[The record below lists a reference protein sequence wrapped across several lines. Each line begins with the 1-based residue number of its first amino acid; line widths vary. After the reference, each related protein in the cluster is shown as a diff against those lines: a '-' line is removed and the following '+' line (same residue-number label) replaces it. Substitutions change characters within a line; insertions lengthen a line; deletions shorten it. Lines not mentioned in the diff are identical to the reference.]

1 MDDRKTAV
9 VLLSGGMD
17 SMATLGIAI
26 DEGFEPALLHLNYGQ
41 RTEEAELKAFNKI
54 AQFYNIPD
62 ERKLVVHTNCFTL
75 IGGSS
80 LVDPSMKIPKANL
93 SNKKVPSTYVPFRN
107 GMLLSMAVSWAEK
120 IGASAIYF
128 GAVSADSSGYPDC
141 RSEFIADFLAAA
153 RSGTINRNDIKIRAP
168 LVDLRK
174 AQILGIATKLGLP
187 LHYTWS
193 CYERNDLAC
202 GECDSCALRLRAF
215 SEIGATDPVSYA
227 KFSKGEEVVS
237 KVEKL
242 NRLKH
247 LLTALTRQ

>member
-1 MDDRKTAV
+1 MGDKEIAV

-17 SMATLGIAI
+17 SLTTLGIAVE
-26 DEGFEPALLHLNYGQ
+26 EGFEPALFHLNYGQ
-41 RTEEAELKAFNKI
+41 KSEEAELRAFNKI

-62 ERKLVVHTNCFTL
+62 DRKIVAHTNCFTL

-80 LVDPSMKIPKANL
+80 LIDPKMKIPKADL
-93 SNKKVPSTYVPFRN
+93 AGKKIPSTYVPFRN
-107 GMLLSMAVSWAEK
+107 GILLAMAVSWAEK

-141 RSEFIADFLAAA
+141 RSEFIANFLEAAKSGTA
-153 RSGTINRNDIKIRAP
+153 RSKNLKIRAP
-168 LVDLRK
+168 LVDLK
-174 AQILGIATKLGLP
+174 KSQILGAATKLGLP
-187 LHYTWS
+187 LHYSWS

-215 SEIGATDPVSYA
+215 SEIGSTDPVVYA
-227 KFSKGEEVVS
+227 KFSKGEAVS
-237 KVEKL
+237 TVEKL
-242 NRLKH
+242 SRLRH